1 MNKSEERDVQIYNCS
16 WVEVKEWLEETD
28 IALVPLGSSEQHGPC
43 LPIGIDSMAGNFVA
57 LEAAKKVRVPVAPLL
72 PYGFS
77 CFHMRPE
84 EPGTLTLR
92 DSTLFD
98 VLYDIG
104 RSLIYHGFKKIV
116 YVTGHT
122 SNAPTMDRV
131 VRAIRYDTGALAI
144 NYAADTEV
152 FTDLCQDLIDAPDE
166 LPGWH
171 AGEIEASGALYF
183 AEKHCHMERADKYLP
198 QNPKWMK
205 GDMKKESGSGFRF
218 KYRDYPIGAGM
229 DQWEY
234 SEVGI
239 MGNPLLASKEK
250 GEKIYTRM
258 INLFAD
264 FLEDLK
270 EVEVDVHTTDF
281 PERV

>member
-1 MNKSEERDVQIYNCS
+1 MAKLEDKDVKIYDMS
-16 WVEVKEWLEETD
+16 WVEVKKWLEKTD
-28 IALVPLGSSEQHGPC
+28 MVLVPLGSSEQHGPH

-57 LEAAKKVRVPVAPLL
+57 LEAAKKAEIPVAPLL

-77 CFHMRPE
+77 CFHMRPN
-84 EPGTLTLR
+84 EPGTITLR
-92 DSTLFD
+92 DSTLFA

-104 RSLIYHGFKKIV
+104 RSLIYHGFNKIV

-131 VRAIRYDTGALAI
+131 VRAIRYDTGAMAI

-152 FTDLCQDLIDAPDE
+152 FTELCEDLIDAPDE

-171 AGEIEASGALYF
+171 GGEIETSGALYF
-183 AEKHCHMERADKYLP
+183 AEDLVHLDRADKHLP
-198 QNPKWMK
+198 KNPEWMK
-205 GDMKKESGSGFRF
+205 GDMKKTTGSGFRF
-218 KYRDYPIGAGM
+218 KYRGYPIGAGM

-258 INLFAD
+258 IDLFVD
-264 FLEDLK
+264 FLNDLK
-270 EVEVDVHTTDF
+270 KVKVKVHNREF